1 MLSQAN
7 SIKHYHGTLDGLDVL
22 SMIPEYTQFDE
33 MGVSFNALD
42 KESDPMT
49 PLPGGLLTN
58 GIYTE
63 QFFVSLDLSAYV
75 DWLGFVLVPMVVL
88 SFAVRLVW
96 SYPNNVTN
104 DISNKRWLKK

>member
-7 SIKHYHGTLDGLDVL
+7 SIKHYHRTLDRLDVQ

-33 MGVSFNALD
+33 TGVSFTAFD
-42 KESDPMT
+42 KEINK
-49 PLPGGLLTN
+49 LTN
-58 GIYTE
+58 GIFTE
-63 QFFVSLDLSAYV
+63 QPFVSLDLSAYV
-75 DWLGFVLVPMVVL
+75 DWLGFVLIQMVVC
-88 SFAVRLVW
+88 FAVRLVW